1 MGSLLADRAVD
12 RFVQKVGAAGVTGS
26 LLNKMQ
32 QHPAEREVAT
42 ITQCLDRQLIQT
54 CRCEHD
60 FPASIRGFAVAAAQ
74 RHRLTK
80 SRSAELPVRV
90 IVPVDAGSWL
100 SIRDASK
107 ANLHPD
113 FFRQRQMA
121 QQAREDE

>member
-12 RFVQKVGAAGVTGS
+12 RFVQEVGAAGVTGS

-60 FPASIRGFAVAAAQ
+60 FPASITGFAVAAAQ
-74 RHRLTK
+74 LHRRNRERF
-80 SRSAELPVRV
+80 S
-90 IVPVDAGSWL
+90 
-100 SIRDASK
+100 SIGHSV
-107 ANLHPD
+107 
-113 FFRQRQMA
+113 
-121 QQAREDE
+121 